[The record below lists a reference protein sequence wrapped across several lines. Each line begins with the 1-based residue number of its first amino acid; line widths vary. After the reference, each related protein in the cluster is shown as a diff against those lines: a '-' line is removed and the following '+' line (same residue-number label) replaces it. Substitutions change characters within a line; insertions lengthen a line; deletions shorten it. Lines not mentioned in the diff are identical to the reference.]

1 MKRHIL
7 RDIHERPNRI
17 FALVC
22 AKPFTQLVWNLSE
35 CTDIAFSRDKDIE
48 MKHQDEIKTWARF
61 TFVDK
66 ETESTFS
73 VVKNKGIDNI
83 LAPELRNVDAFVIET
98 NHSLTFQLSLDKI
111 SKTSFVDFCFEVE
124 QNMINEET
132 DLLLY
137 LD

>member
-1 MKRHIL
+1 
-7 RDIHERPNRI
+7 
-17 FALVC
+17 
-22 AKPFTQLVWNLSE
+22 
-35 CTDIAFSRDKDIE
+35 